1 MNIPY
6 EREQTL
12 AVRAAHEA
20 GRLIRDR
27 ICRHRETYTKS
38 CMSDLVTEVDRQCE
52 LAITTMIQEAFP
64 AHAIV
69 GEEQQ
74 ADRTGEPGGEMTW
87 YVDPLDGTTNFVFG
101 MPLCT
106 VSIALTRLG
115 KPVLGVVHEPFRDE
129 TFTAVEGGGAFLNGA
144 AISVDRKI
152 STLERS
158 LLVTGYP
165 SNTAMRP
172 RMHMVDYRRVIDSC
186 GNLRALGSAAL
197 ELAYVACGRLTGS
210 WEMSL
215 RPWDVAAGIVLVEEA
230 GGRVSDLAGKPLSLG
245 EYMDIAT
252 SNGLIHD
259 ALISTLG
266 WQPNPKYN
274 K

>member
-1 MNIPY
+1 MNTLY
-6 EREQTL
+6 NQELEL

-20 GRLIRDR
+20 GRLIRDWF
-27 ICRHRETYTKS
+27 CRHRETHTKS
-38 CMSDLVTEVDRQCE
+38 CLSDLVTEVDRQCE
-52 LAITTMIQEAFP
+52 LAITAVLREHFP
-64 AHAIV
+64 THAVV

-74 ADRTGEPGGEMTW
+74 ADQAGEPGGEMTW

-101 MPLCT
+101 VPLCT
-106 VSIALTRLG
+106 VSIALTRSG
-115 KPVLGVVHEPFRDE
+115 KPVLGVVYEPFRDE
-129 TFTAVEGGGAFLNGA
+129 TFTAVDGGGAFLNGA

-165 SNTAMRP
+165 GNTAMRP
-172 RMHMVDYRRVIDSC
+172 RMHMVDYRRVIDAC

-215 RPWDVAAGIVLVEEA
+215 RPWDVAAGMVLVKEA
-230 GGRVSDLAGKPLSLG
+230 GGRVSDLAGNPLFLG
-245 EYMDIAT
+245 EYVDIAT
-252 SNGLIHD
+252 SNGLIHE
-259 ALISTLG
+259 ALISTLA
-266 WQPNPKYN
+266 WQPAGL
-274 K
+274 